1 MNIDEIIQG
10 YRAGF
15 AKLTG
20 KEIDPNMSDAEVLTV
35 IENTPS
41 IAEQNQSLEL
51 KFSNLEN
58 LVIEGLSAL
67 ETKFGEVKI
76 GVTAEEMN
84 TAITEAV
91 KNSVDPLKK
100 TFASEIAD
108 LQKKAENYA
117 KPLGDKLDATIES
130 SQVTEPVQKKA
141 VEVKLGGRTLQ
152 AK

>member
-20 KEIDPNMSDAEVLTV
+20 KEIDPNMSDAEVLTI

-41 IAEQNQSLEL
+41 ISEQNQSLEV

-58 LVIEGLSAL
+58 LVIEGLSSL
-67 ETKFGEVKI
+67 ESKFGEVKI
-76 GVTAEEMN
+76 GVTSEEMN
-84 TAITEAV
+84 SAIGDAV
-91 KNSVDPLKK
+91 KNAVDPLKK
-100 TFASEIAD
+100 TFAFEISE

-130 SQVTEPVQKKA
+130 SQGTEPVQKKA